1 MPSLC
6 KPLAFSVLCSAATG
20 FLHSSAL
27 LLSSS
32 IVSVHAAQR
41 QNANALS
48 MSSGDPYERV
58 KQSIWDTDGSLEY
71 IFENNKKWVEQVT
84 AEDPE
89 VFTRLKHSQAPKYL
103 YIGCSDSRSV
113 LLRVHSLIYLVFFIV
128 HLMPKIRSA
137 MCAPLHVY

>member
-1 MPSLC
+1 M
-6 KPLAFSVLCSAATG
+6 SA
-20 FLHSSAL
+20 
-27 LLSSS
+27 
-32 IVSVHAAQR
+32 
-41 QNANALS
+41 
-48 MSSGDPYERV
+48 DPYERV

-113 LLRVHSLIYLVFFIV
+113 LPHAQILILVGSFTF
-128 HLMPKIRSA
+128 SS
-137 MCAPLHVY
+137 MCANSFRQVCCCLAACFSK

>member
-6 KPLAFSVLCSAATG
+6 KPLAFSVLCSTASS
-20 FLHSSAL
+20 FLHSNAL
-27 LLSSS
+27 LRSSS
-32 IVSVHAAQR
+32 SSVSQVRAAQR
-41 QNANALS
+41 QNAAALS

-71 IFENNKKWVEQVT
+71 IFENNKQWVEQVT

-113 LLRVHSLIYLVFFIV
+113 
-128 HLMPKIRSA
+128 
-137 MCAPLHVY
+137 PLHVQTLI